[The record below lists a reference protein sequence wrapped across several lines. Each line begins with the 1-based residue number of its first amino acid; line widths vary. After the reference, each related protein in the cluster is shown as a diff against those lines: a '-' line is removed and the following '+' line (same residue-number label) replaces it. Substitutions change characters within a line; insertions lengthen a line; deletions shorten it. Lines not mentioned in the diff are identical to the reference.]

1 MTQKT
6 EPHIEDGN
14 RAILKAFG
22 IKKPTIKFELTLE
35 CNSFPKITHTY
46 WEQVIDKGVVSGIE
60 RVTKNYELTETQHHL
75 EHNVQISGGRFIP
88 SAGFD

>member
-1 MTQKT
+1 MTDNNNQ
-6 EPHIEDGN
+6 HIEDGN

-46 WEQVIDKGVVSGIE
+46 WEEVIDDGVISGIE
-60 RVTKNYELTETQHHL
+60 RVTKDYKLTKIE
-75 EHNVQISGGRFIP
+75 S
-88 SAGFD
+88 

>member
-1 MTQKT
+1 MTDKK

-22 IKKPTIKFELTLE
+22 ITKPTIKFEVTLE

-46 WEQVIDKGVVSGIE
+46 WEEVINEGVISGIE
-60 RVTKNYELTETQHHL
+60 QVTRKYELTEST
-75 EHNVQISGGRFIP
+75 
-88 SAGFD
+88 